1 LLSFDEDIT
10 LEEKGYTGG
19 FNGDTS
25 LLFVLSGIGGS
36 GIASSLAGNNT
47 GLGNKGVSKGTLAV
61 VDVSNNGHVSDVSSL
76 VLAFSD
82 LVNCEVWH
90 DRR

>member
-1 LLSFDEDIT
+1 MFI
-10 LEEKGYTGG
+10 
-19 FNGDTS
+19 
-25 LLFVLSGIGGS
+25 LSGIGGS
-36 GIASSLAGNNT
+36 GIASSLSGNNT
-47 GLGNKGVSKGTLAV
+47 GLGDKGVSQGTLAV

-90 DRR
+90 DRNM